1 LFPQVYRLVD
11 EYVRT
16 KVDFQGQNACE
27 LGLQKYVE
35 RIIGRLRDAILPDD
49 DAGELPLMPI
59 LNRHQPAGS
68 TADVSFKTTRT
79 CYPTQKSHINQA
91 VLDTL
96 SWEGSATFRL
106 EQSPVVRSY
115 ARNDQLGLTVPYEY
129 QGVAHV
135 YEPDFLVKL
144 VNGLN
149 VLLEVKGFED
159 DQTKAKHT
167 AARRWASAVNHWGGL
182 GRWRFHVCRN
192 PQLLGAELA
201 ALVAST
207 AAAAG

>member
-1 LFPQVYRLVD
+1 
-11 EYVRT
+11 
-16 KVDFQGQNACE
+16 
-27 LGLQKYVE
+27 LQKYVE

-79 CYPTQKSHINQA
+79 CYPTQKSHINQV

-167 AARRWASAVNHWGGL
+167 AARSWVSAVNHWGE
-182 GRWRFHVCRN
+182 
-192 PQLLGAELA
+192 Q
-201 ALVAST
+201 
-207 AAAAG
+207 